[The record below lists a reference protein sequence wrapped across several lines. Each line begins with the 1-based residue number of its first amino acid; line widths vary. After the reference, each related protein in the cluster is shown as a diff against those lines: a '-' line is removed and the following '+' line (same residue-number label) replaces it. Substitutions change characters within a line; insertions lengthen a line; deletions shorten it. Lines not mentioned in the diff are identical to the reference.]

1 MDIFDYGHRTYTTR
15 DFPLRSPADTRIFR
29 SKENETGAEVMAE
42 NSESVAAKEGVS
54 RTKKSDQHTS
64 ERKWGRAV
72 VKLGF
77 SIIPSLIFRAQ
88 ARLGLNPTQLAVL
101 LQLADY
107 WWDEQR
113 HPYPSKQTLADRLGL
128 SARQVQRH
136 IADLETAG
144 LVKREERYATHKGR
158 LTNLYDLSG
167 LVERLK
173 KLEPEFREADEQKR
187 LVEKRGGVKGRQK
200 VSS

>member
-1 MDIFDYGHRTYTTR
+1 MTWGI
-15 DFPLRSPADTRIFR
+15 PLRSPVDAGIV
-29 SKENETGAEVMAE
+29 SSMENEIGAEMMAE
-42 NSESVAAKEGVS
+42 KVGSVDAKEDRP
-54 RTKKSDQHTS
+54 RTKKGDQHAS
-64 ERKWGRAV
+64 EKKWGRAV

-136 IADLETAG
+136 IADLECEWRG
-144 LVKREERYATHKGR
+144 IG
-158 LTNLYDLSG
+158 S
-167 LVERLK
+167 
-173 KLEPEFREADEQKR
+173 Q
-187 LVEKRGGVKGRQK
+187 RGGAKGSQ
-200 VSS
+200 SIA